1 MLCKKG
7 LDPILKFSKLRKI
20 SKKYLKKYLEI
31 KSRESKI
38 EIHGKCRK
46 RFTDSWTI
54 DSEFIQWKR
63 LRSSFTTFSRKTNC
77 FFCDEVATVDKK
89 LSGRNGAYAVSTLTT
104 KNWSLH
110 RTRRNCESKIRI
122 LHQSCSRKG
131 YIPWHVSKRFI
142 LKKETATKTPGRPKE
157 ITIVNGFNKLSL
169 WLDNQSEPT
178 TFSIIKLH
186 SKMKYLSGSFILF
199 ILTLFTFLFCCIKVA
214 TCLGSAGYPGIVLDF
229 FCPWKRP

>member
-1 MLCKKG
+1 MIQYLN
-7 LDPILKFSKLRKI
+7 LVSLERLA
-20 SKKYLKKYLEI
+20 KKYLKKYLEI

-104 KNWSLH
+104 KNYLIGHCIERGEIVKVKLEFCISLVAEKAIYH
-110 RTRRNCESKIRI
+110 DTCQKGLFLRKRR
-122 LHQSCSRKG
+122 QRKRLG
-131 YIPWHVSKRFI
+131 VQ
-142 LKKETATKTPGRPKE
+142 KK
-157 ITIVNGFNKLSL
+157 L
-169 WLDNQSEPT
+169 Q
-178 TFSIIKLH
+178 
-186 SKMKYLSGSFILF
+186 
-199 ILTLFTFLFCCIKVA
+199 
-214 TCLGSAGYPGIVLDF
+214 
-229 FCPWKRP
+229 